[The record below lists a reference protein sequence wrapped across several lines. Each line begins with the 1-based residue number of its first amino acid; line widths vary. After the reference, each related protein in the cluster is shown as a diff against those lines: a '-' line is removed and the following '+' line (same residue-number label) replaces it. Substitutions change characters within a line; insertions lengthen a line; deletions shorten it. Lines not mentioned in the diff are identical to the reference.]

1 MGSAVS
7 ISLLALQLGL
17 SNTAESSSEEPNKYE
32 NHKNSWG
39 KLKIYK
45 EKHMKKVAPR
55 KLDVID
61 TNTCTLLVARRL
73 WNVSTS
79 LVLFSFLVFP
89 SGALWN
95 ILRQWTT

>member
-1 MGSAVS
+1 
-7 ISLLALQLGL
+7 
-17 SNTAESSSEEPNKYE
+17 
-32 NHKNSWG
+32 
-39 KLKIYK
+39 
-45 EKHMKKVAPR
+45 MKKVAAR

-89 SGALWN
+89 SGAL
-95 ILRQWTT
+95 